1 MNDVVIGAWREGL
14 SKTIAADIAAIEK
27 RYHQGFRQLPF
38 ESTVMD
44 LVLILDAQDLMFA
57 DLLVDMSC
65 ECCECDHSDGEVT
78 GLYVPEEPLPP
89 VKKSKK

>member
-1 MNDVVIGAWREGL
+1 
-14 SKTIAADIAAIEK
+14 
-27 RYHQGFRQLPF
+27 
-38 ESTVMD
+38 MD